1 MFKCM
6 HYKDTSSSEVK
17 NQRAIVKRTSQI
29 MKFGQDVIIKN
40 GQMYNIQNRK
50 GHYGAPDRVN
60 ILYSHRHIHT
70 HINHTYIYVHI
81 HACIT
86 LYHYIIIYNIYI
98 TLFSVTQLSRAALSA
113 GKRIVHE
120 AILLA
125 LVSRNIFIS

>member
-1 MFKCM
+1 MFKCI

-70 HINHTYIYVHI
+70 HINHTYICTYTRMHNIIQLYNNIQYI
-81 HACIT
+81 HN
-86 LYHYIIIYNIYI
+86 IILSYTIKSGGPQCWEENCPRGYSSGPS
-98 TLFSVTQLSRAALSA
+98 FSKHL
-113 GKRIVHE
+113 
-120 AILLA
+120 
-125 LVSRNIFIS
+125 